1 MPSPPPLH
9 PVDPVPLVCFRAHSF
24 WLLHIFT
31 ETQRLLPVAR
41 RWLNAVYSKRKC
53 GPNQNNMPVMTHAD
67 DFLPSKWNNMA
78 KITCFRYW
86 FIRLYQS
93 FELYKKKEED
103 ILVRRGFGSLSIL
116 DFCPAFA
123 KFFPWWKLSEAP
135 RMLTI
140 FWFMWF
146 SCEWRYFWV
155 VFILKPVYRA
165 LHSGQF

>member
-1 MPSPPPLH
+1 MHPQTQGLGSSPSLSLSHTDPPSHSLTLQLQDEKSVSPLH
-9 PVDPVPLVCFRAHSF
+9 PVDTVPLVCFRAHSF

-86 FIRLYQS
+86 FICLYQS
-93 FELYKKKEED
+93 FEPYKKKKTFLYEGF
-103 ILVRRGFGSLSIL
+103 LVLY
-116 DFCPAFA
+116 AFWTFVQLLQN
-123 KFFPWWKLSEAP
+123 FFLGENFQKLHQ
-135 RMLTI
+135 
-140 FWFMWF
+140 
-146 SCEWRYFWV
+146 C
-155 VFILKPVYRA
+155 
-165 LHSGQF
+165 